1 MFYWAISSLLSLV
14 LVGNP
19 LTTSLDQLKQHEL
32 GDISVNVIQFWGCQ
46 VMSLLSIILSYPLLQ
61 PCGEQVDAYT

>member
-1 MFYWAISSLLSLV
+1 M
-14 LVGNP
+14 GNP